1 MIRGTSR
8 RPGPTRRDLLGTGG
22 ALVAALS
29 GCLGSPAADTGTETT
44 TPAESLSVTSPAL
57 EAGEQVPTAFT
68 CDGADRSPPLE
79 IGDVP
84 EDAGALAVVVDDPD
98 APGGTFTH
106 WLLWN
111 LPPDRTSIPENVP
124 AEPVVDSLGGARQGA
139 NDFGDT
145 GYGGPCPPSGEVHT
159 YRFTASALDGPL
171 EVDPGASPDTV
182 LPAIEDS
189 RIGVGR
195 LRAEYG

>member
-1 MIRGTSR
+1 M
-8 RPGPTRRDLLGTGG
+8 
-22 ALVAALS
+22 AALS
-29 GCLGSPAADTGTETT
+29 GCLGSPAADTETQTT
-44 TPAESLSVTSPAL
+44 TPAESLSVTSPELA
-57 EAGEQVPTAFT
+57 AGEQVPTAFT
-68 CDGADRSPPLE
+68 CDGADQSPPLD

-111 LPPDRTSIPENVP
+111 LPPDRNSIPENVP
-124 AEPVVDSLGGARQGA
+124 AEPVVDALGGARQGA

-159 YRFTASALDGPL
+159 YRFTAFALDGTL
-171 EVDPGASPDTV
+171 EVDPGASSDTV

-189 RIGVGR
+189 QIGVGR